1 MITSEFRVVPK
12 ENIKLR
18 IIDCNNYALFMFI
31 HSPTF
36 FFFDIKLESKIN
48 MMSRLYNFKIIKS
61 TRTMFANFAMN
72 LPVNIQQHL
81 DPYESKRKYVH

>member
-1 MITSEFRVVPK
+1 
-12 ENIKLR
+12 
-18 IIDCNNYALFMFI
+18 MFI
-31 HSPTF
+31 HSPTY

-48 MMSRLYNFKIIKS
+48 MMSRLYNFEIIKS

-72 LPVNIQQHL
+72 LPVNIQQQM